1 MSDDKQWWSLW
12 SIRTRWRAVY
22 SAVFATTFSAG
33 VILKAV
39 YECCLDPSADGA
51 VKSAL
56 DILQGSGSLAIGS
69 AAYALIGTELVM
81 MISEWYRAKR
91 FAEGLAVGKAEGR
104 TEGRAEGRVEGQ
116 AEGRA
121 AGQAEAIK
129 TLRAQGYEAAAE
141 ALEAQTQEQDALPQ
155 QSAQR

>member
-22 SAVFATTFSAG
+22 SAIFATIFSAG
-33 VILKAV
+33 VILKTV
-39 YECCLDPSADGA
+39 YECCLDPSADGV

-81 MISEWYRAKR
+81 TISEWYRAKR
-91 FAEGLAVGKAEGR
+91 FAEGKAEGR
-104 TEGRAEGRVEGQ
+104 VEGRAEGLVEGRAEGRVE
-116 AEGRA
+116 ERV
-121 AGQAEAIK
+121 EVIK
-129 TLRAQGYEAAAE
+129 ALREQGFHAAAA
-141 ALEAQTQEQDALPQ
+141 ALEVPAQAQDTPPETPAK
-155 QSAQR
+155 R

>member
-22 SAVFATTFSAG
+22 SAIFATIFSAG
-33 VILKAV
+33 VILKTV

-81 MISEWYRAKR
+81 TISEWYRAKR
-91 FAEGLAVGKAEGR
+91 FAEGKAEGR
-104 TEGRAEGRVEGQ
+104 AEETGRGHQGSSGQ
-116 AEGRA
+116 
-121 AGQAEAIK
+121 
-129 TLRAQGYEAAAE
+129 QGYQAAAE
-141 ALEAQTQEQDALPQ
+141 ALEAQAQEQDTPPETPAK
-155 QSAQR
+155 R

>member
-22 SAVFATTFSAG
+22 SAIFATIFSAG

-56 DILQGSGSLAIGS
+56 DILQGSGPLAIGS

-81 MISEWYRAKR
+81 TISEWYRAKR
-91 FAEGLAVGKAEGR
+91 FAEGKAEGLV
-104 TEGRAEGRVEGQ
+104 EGRAEGRVEGRTERG
-116 AEGRA
+116 AED
-121 AGQAEAIK
+121 IK
-129 TLRAQGYEAAAE
+129 ALRAHGYQAAADVLE
-141 ALEAQTQEQDALPQ
+141 ALSQELDTPPDTPAKG
-155 QSAQR
+155 

>member
-22 SAVFATTFSAG
+22 SAVFAAIFSAG
-33 VILKAV
+33 VILKTV

-91 FAEGLAVGKAEGR
+91 FAEGKAVGKAEGR
-104 TEGRAEGRVEGQ
+104 TEGRVE
-116 AEGRA
+116 
-121 AGQAEAIK
+121 GQAEAIK

-141 ALEAQTQEQDALPQ
+141 ALEAQTQEQDTTPNRGHNAESEQ
-155 QSAQR
+155 

>member
-1 MSDDKQWWSLW
+1 MAGPMSDDTQWWSLW

-22 SAVFATTFSAG
+22 SAVFAAIFSAG
-33 VILKAV
+33 VILKTV

-81 MISEWYRAKR
+81 TISEWFGEWYRARR
-91 FAEGLAVGKAEGR
+91 FAEGKA
-104 TEGRAEGRVEGQ
+104 EGQ

-121 AGQAEAIK
+121 VGQAEAIK
-129 TLRAQGYEAAAE
+129 VLRAQGYAAAAD
-141 ALEAQTQEQDALPQ
+141 ALEAQAQDQDRPPNRRHNAESEQ
-155 QSAQR
+155 